1 MHRSPA
7 PRGQR
12 VFKKLYLNL
21 KKQVKWSPEMA
32 GIRLCVD
39 KRNKSAQEITYPL
52 DNHANL
58 QICCLAPH
66 QTREIWGKLYII
78 PNNIDELLP
87 RLHRNFTIIL
97 LLTLFPALSL

>member
-1 MHRSPA
+1 MERLAKRNRAVDAFHLHRSPA

-39 KRNKSAQEITYPL
+39 KRNKSAQEVY
-52 DNHANL
+52 
-58 QICCLAPH
+58 
-66 QTREIWGKLYII
+66 EKLGMSKEHY
-78 PNNIDELLP
+78 DLYEWLK
-87 RLHRNFTIIL
+87 
-97 LLTLFPALSL
+97 

>member
-39 KRNKSAQEITYPL
+39 KRNKSAQEVY
-52 DNHANL
+52 
-58 QICCLAPH
+58 
-66 QTREIWGKLYII
+66 EKLGMSKEHY
-78 PNNIDELLP
+78 DLYEWLK
-87 RLHRNFTIIL
+87 
-97 LLTLFPALSL
+97 